1 MNQACHIGGS
11 AHLLLF
17 KYHVIEEGELGNIVL
32 HQRSVNDFFLFIY
45 VRQNTCGSEKGSAN
59 L

>member
-17 KYHVIEEGELGNIVL
+17 KYIVIEEGEDGV
-32 HQRSVNDFFLFIY
+32 HQKLAFAHREG
-45 VRQNTCGSEKGSAN
+45 GSGEDLN
-59 L
+59 LLT